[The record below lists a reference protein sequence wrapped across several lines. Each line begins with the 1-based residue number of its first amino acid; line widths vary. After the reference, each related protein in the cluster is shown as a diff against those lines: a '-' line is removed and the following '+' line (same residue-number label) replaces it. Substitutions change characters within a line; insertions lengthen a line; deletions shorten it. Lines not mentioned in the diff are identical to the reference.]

1 MHQCSFLAVL
11 ITRQTHR
18 ATDGSAVRTKAI
30 NTVHQ
35 PPSSLASCKRP
46 PHNVFP
52 CKRLTW
58 DGTSFFAQILSFVR
72 FYFTHCSLSLDMA
85 VLRVSETAKAEHLP
99 TLERNNPMDPHDLFI
114 FHFQFHFLS
123 FGSHESESEVW
134 PMPNF
139 TLLNLSKK

>member
-1 MHQCSFLAVL
+1 MGRDFLFL
-11 ITRQTHR
+11 L
-18 ATDGSAVRTKAI
+18 KF
-30 NTVHQ
+30 
-35 PPSSLASCKRP
+35 SLLYA
-46 PHNVFP
+46 F
-52 CKRLTW
+52 
-58 DGTSFFAQILSFVR
+58 ILPTALSL
-72 FYFTHCSLSLDMA
+72 SLSLDMA

-123 FGSHESESEVW
+123 FGSQESESEVW